1 MDLASVETRDYT
13 TIPNL
18 IDSWVIVQNKK
29 TGETERIRL
38 SELIRLIKVI
48 NEC

>member
-1 MDLASVETRDYT
+1 MDLASLETKTYT

-29 TGETERIRL
+29 TKETERIRL
-38 SELIRLIKVI
+38 SELIKLIRVI
-48 NEC
+48 SEC